1 MQIPYCAIS
10 WALAVVFL
18 IMGHMHLQAVGP
30 SFSTKMVTLSF
41 FIKLQKKLAFSISAQ
56 NFKTVNHP
64 KGYDQMAS
72 ICFLVFQHSSSCFC
86 DLTVALG

>member
-1 MQIPYCAIS
+1 MQIPDCAIS
-10 WALAVVFL
+10 WGLAVVFL

-41 FIKLQKKLAFSISAQ
+41 FIKLQGKLAFNISAQ
-56 NFKTVNHP
+56 NRKTVVNHR

-72 ICFLVFQHSSSCFC
+72 ICVLVFQHSSFF
-86 DLTVALG
+86 LLL